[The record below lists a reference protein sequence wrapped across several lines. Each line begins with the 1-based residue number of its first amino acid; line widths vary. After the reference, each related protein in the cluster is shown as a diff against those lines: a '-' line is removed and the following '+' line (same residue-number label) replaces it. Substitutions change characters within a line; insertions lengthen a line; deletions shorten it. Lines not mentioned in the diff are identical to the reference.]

1 VAEQKQQPR
10 KQQPKRRKSKRLN
23 LSSKAQWESIIKGTE
38 KDEVPIQ
45 VLESISVNLKD
56 GTSVNIF
63 VRQLLDEGQDPDDL
77 EIQIQERLDSLDN
90 IIKDVDFYISVP
102 QLSKTV
108 QPVTDKILK
117 NL

>member
-1 VAEQKQQPR
+1 MC
-10 KQQPKRRKSKRLN
+10 L
-23 LSSKAQWESIIKGTE
+23 
-38 KDEVPIQ
+38 PIQ

-63 VRQLLDEGQDPDDL
+63 VRQLLDEGEDPVDL
-77 EIQIQERLDSLDN
+77 ENQIQERLDSLDD